1 VVIGLHLRTH
11 DQQDLRQRIVFLPF
25 SMGDN
30 IVFVPEVLE
39 ALFERNVAVKLVAEV
54 VKLLLIAL
62 KFLF

>member
-1 VVIGLHLRTH
+1 MVIGLHLRTH
-11 DQQDLRQRIVFLPF
+11 DEQDLRQRIVLLPF

-30 IVFVPEVLE
+30 IIFVPEVLK

-62 KFLF
+62 KLIL